1 MACLALTKAQVQLK
15 LAEKDSEI
23 LKCNPRAISKG
34 THTPSEFIAMGLDIE
49 LAQLSIS

>member
-1 MACLALTKAQVQLK
+1 MNGVALTKAQVQLK

-34 THTPSEFIAMGLDIE
+34 THTPSEFVSMGMDIE
-49 LAQLSIS
+49 LAQ